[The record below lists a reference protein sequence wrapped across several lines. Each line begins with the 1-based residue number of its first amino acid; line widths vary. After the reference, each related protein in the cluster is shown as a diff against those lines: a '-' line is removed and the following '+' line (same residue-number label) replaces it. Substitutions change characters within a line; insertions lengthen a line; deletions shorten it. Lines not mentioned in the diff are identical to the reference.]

1 MINIASKKERW
12 PYTLFVKYPRLY
24 LPELLKME
32 YLADAEVKGI
42 CNILDDF
49 KIERRSKIL
58 DFSCGIGRH
67 SVRLA
72 NKGYEVAGYDPSAF
86 FLKKARER
94 AHNSAIKRQVR
105 FYQGEPHRV
114 SQILFRN
121 NEVDFKA
128 IIIMFN
134 SLGYSGVDE
143 DLIILQ
149 NLLTLSSKNGCILI
163 IQTENRDWRMKN
175 FEPCIISDFGKLQVH
190 EYWKFNLVTSTSEGN
205 WKFYRKKNSNNS
217 LQLALDLQLSQRLY
231 SLHELKE
238 VINRSGW
245 TFVKS
250 FGSIEHLQQVSPDT
264 QEIITVSKN

>member
-1 MINIASKKERW
+1 MVDAVSKKEGW
-12 PYTLFVKYPRLY
+12 PYVLFVKHPRLY

-32 YLADAEVKGI
+32 DLAEAEVRGI
-42 CNILDDF
+42 CNILDEF
-49 KIERRSKIL
+49 KIGRSKIL

-72 NKGYEVAGYDPSAF
+72 NKGFEVVGYDPSAF
-86 FLKKARER
+86 FLRLARGR
-94 AHNSAIKRQVR
+94 AHDSAKKERIR
-105 FYQGEPHRV
+105 FYQGEPRRV
-114 SQILFRN
+114 SQILSKR
-121 NEVDFKA
+121 NEVGFKA

-143 DLIILQ
+143 DLLILQ
-149 NLLTLSSKNGCILI
+149 NLLTLSSKDGCVLI

-175 FEPCIISDFGKLQVH
+175 FEPCIVTDFGKLLVH
-190 EYWKFNLVTSTSEGN
+190 ENWKFNLVNSTSEGN
-205 WKFYRKKNSNNS
+205 WKYYRKKNRGYC
-217 LQLALDLQLSQRLY
+217 LQLALDLHLSQRLY